1 MSNLMKLIKGE
12 IMRLLRYKILG
23 VGLLVSVVWAVIVYF
38 SDSAELQ
45 SLIPMLAGVDATMM
59 SILLLAAGYF
69 LEKQE
74 GSVKSLLV
82 APVPAPLVLLSK
94 VIAAVL
100 TGLVSG
106 FIVIAAAYIFH
117 DFRVNLLLLSV
128 YLAIIIVAHTAIGYL
143 LTLHSRDFSSLLAYT
158 LLFVFLSFI
167 PTLLFAIKIL
177 PASFEEAM
185 LVLPTHAAFMMLTSL
200 TAPVRD
206 AVVIIGALY
215 LSALGLVLYPA
226 VIFKKFKRAIMEG

>member
-45 SLIPMLAGVDATMM
+45 SLIPMLTGVDATMM

-117 DFRVNLLLLSV
+117 DFRVLLSV